1 MARAVDRGRGG
12 GPPVHGGPGEA
23 LAAAWTE
30 STWTGRTRPWA
41 AVHRGPR
48 AGAGAGACAGAPA
61 GGGGAMGAARS
72 FGGGAAGHGG
82 ACRGHGRGR
91 RDTTS
96 AMASSPPRNDEVKEK
111 LDGGGFDG
119 GGASLARTVAA
130 RISKLGF

>member
-1 MARAVDRGRGG
+1 MARAVDRGWGG

-30 STWTGRTRPWA
+30 STWTGRTRRWA
-41 AVHRGPR
+41 AVHRVPR

-61 GGGGAMGAARS
+61 
-72 FGGGAAGHGG
+72 GGGAAGHGG

-96 AMASSPPRNDEVKEK
+96 AMASSPPRTDEVKEK
-111 LDGGGFDG
+111 LDGGSFDG